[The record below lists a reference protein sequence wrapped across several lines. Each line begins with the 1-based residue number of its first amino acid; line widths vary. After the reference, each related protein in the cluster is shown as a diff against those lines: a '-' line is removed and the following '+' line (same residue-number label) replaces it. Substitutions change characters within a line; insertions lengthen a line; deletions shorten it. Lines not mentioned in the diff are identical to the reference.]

1 MLFRSAKSIKSSIKF
16 TGLLEKE
23 SLSYILSK
31 SDYGFLGYDAQH
43 LVRGVP
49 NKVIEYTCHS
59 LPIVIN
65 KAMEISDNSKYDQ
78 ILVPYSLEDLDT
90 LLIKINS
97 KEYRNTKANIKEFYE
112 KNFSDDVITK
122 KYSALIKNY
131 LTL

>member
-1 MLFRSAKSIKSSIKF
+1 
-16 TGLLEKE
+16 
-23 SLSYILSK
+23 
-31 SDYGFLGYDAQH
+31 
-43 LVRGVP
+43 
-49 NKVIEYTCHS
+49 
-59 LPIVIN
+59 
-65 KAMEISDNSKYDQ
+65 MEISDNSKYDQ